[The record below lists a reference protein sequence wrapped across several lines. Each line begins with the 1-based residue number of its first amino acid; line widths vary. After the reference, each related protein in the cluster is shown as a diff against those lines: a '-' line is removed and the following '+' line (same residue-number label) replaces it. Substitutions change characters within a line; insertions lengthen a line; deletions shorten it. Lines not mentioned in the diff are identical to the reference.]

1 MTILKYLTYPLDVS
15 LIRNHQTNS
24 DLESFF
30 VVFLYI
36 MLNLSNIYVGK
47 LSIENYIM
55 YIDENAFDFLM
66 NTFNQQLFN
75 EKMVLGILGHEHF
88 VHSFSPLLPNKIK
101 LIYRLNSS

>member
-1 MTILKYLTYPLDVS
+1 
-15 LIRNHQTNS
+15 
-24 DLESFF
+24 
-30 VVFLYI
+30 

-88 VHSFSPLLPNKIK
+88 YIHFSHYYQIRENLFIN
-101 LIYRLNSS
+101 

>member
-1 MTILKYLTYPLDVS
+1 MLS
-15 LIRNHQTNS
+15 LIRNPQTNS
-24 DLESFF
+24 DLKPFF
-30 VVFLYI
+30 IMFLYI

-66 NTFNQQLFN
+66 NTFNQQLFK

-88 VHSFSPLLPNKIK
+88 VHSFFPLLPNKRK
-101 LIYRLNSS
+101 LIYRFSS

>member
-1 MTILKYLTYPLDVS
+1 
-15 LIRNHQTNS
+15 
-24 DLESFF
+24 
-30 VVFLYI
+30 
-36 MLNLSNIYVGK
+36 
-47 LSIENYIM
+47 M

-88 VHSFSPLLPNKIK
+88 VHSFFPLLPNKRK